1 MHDTF
6 TGSGSCLNAPATN
19 DEAARIATPEAAEDN
34 QTATE
39 IISATA
45 LSIMDNGQIEL
56 FSSPDFCPLAPPPGT
71 LPELL
76 LQILSR
82 SETGITQADWLNLG
96 LGWRLSGA
104 VKTANYLGWGIRA
117 RRISHAGRAR
127 SIARYTLAPVAKKAA
142 LKLYAGAANASQ

>member
-1 MHDTF
+1 MDTQNMLDGAGQN
-6 TGSGSCLNAPATN
+6 TPAECGKVAPGT
-19 DEAARIATPEAAEDN
+19 TPEATSNN

-39 IISATA
+39 IISAPA
-45 LSIMDNGQIEL
+45 LSMMDNGQIEL

-127 SIARYTLAPVAKKAA
+127 SIARYTLAPMAKQAA